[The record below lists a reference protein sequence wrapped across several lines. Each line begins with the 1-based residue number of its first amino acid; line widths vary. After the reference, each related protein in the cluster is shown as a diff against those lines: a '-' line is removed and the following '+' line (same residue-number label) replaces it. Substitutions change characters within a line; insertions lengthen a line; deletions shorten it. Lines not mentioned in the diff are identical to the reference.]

1 MDNNIKVTH
10 DVLSKRFFCL
20 TGGYVSCVE
29 YRNYKGIEGVIE
41 IFHTLVPEE
50 LRGQGIASIIMNE
63 VVRYVSENGLKV
75 VPTCSYARKIFESDE
90 NRALLY

>member
-10 DVLSKRFFCL
+10 DVLSKRFYCI
-20 TGGYVSCVE
+20 TGGCVSCVE
-29 YRNYKGIEGVIE
+29 YRKYKGREGIIE
-41 IFHTLVPEE
+41 IYHTLVPEE

-75 VPTCSYARKIFESDE
+75 VPTCSYARKIFEKDE